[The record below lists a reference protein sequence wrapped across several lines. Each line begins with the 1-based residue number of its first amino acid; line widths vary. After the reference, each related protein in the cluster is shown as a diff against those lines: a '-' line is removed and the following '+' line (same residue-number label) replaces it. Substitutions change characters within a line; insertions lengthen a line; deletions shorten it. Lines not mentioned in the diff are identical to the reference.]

1 MGEPEVGVLE
11 GAPSQGPVDV
21 AKTRSWGS
29 RRGFWYQWAW
39 SGVVDMISCTDGC
52 SLWAGGWPQW
62 AWSGAGGLCL
72 HRWAWSGAGGRGL
85 GPWTRFPGGWAP
97 SQGPSLSPSPPGLPR
112 APPAP
117 CLVCRGSLPPA
128 GPCERCCSFC
138 AAVLQGASVVPLG
151 NGPGGGLCLVT
162 PRTRPRGLQ
171 CVACFSGNLGI
182 DEGPCTQ
189 SYFSEV
195 VQSSPWYFCGASVP
209 TLSQCLHPMPTHIPG
224 PLPCIPHAIPTHP
237 CPQTHTSLL
246 TPHVRG
252 MPWAC
257 ENESL
262 LVCGLPRKTPLLWS
276 PSLLAGGPRPAPQRP
291 LVHSL
296 IQQKSGCTGP
306 GSLHPRASFQPGL
319 SEGVKGV
326 PALGQIPSDCTAGG
340 LSGLWLSVGRAGC
353 GDQRW
358 GSPCSLSGLRLGC
371 PNHPSLQGTGGL
383 RGVSRAGSLW
393 TLGGS
398 AAPSP
403 QRQDRRPRGQGP
415 VPTMVLPREVMWLD
429 LPSTSGHLHPLGT
442 GMACSAHQGV
452 TWWVG
457 LSWGG
462 PGERATVGPTGP
474 HGASVPL
481 WGESLSAA
489 SPPVPWVMIKQ
500 AVVEGSAGPRSLS
513 SGSTSSPDLR
523 RPADLGAQGPPAAQL
538 GGARAGAAGGLAPG
552 LPGHPET
559 RQPVADRTP
568 GQPHR

>member
-11 GAPSQGPVDV
+11 GAPSQGPVNV
-21 AKTRSWGS
+21 ARTRSWGS
-29 RRGFWYQWAW
+29 RHGFGYQWAW

-112 APPAP
+112 ALPAP
-117 CLVCRGSLPPA
+117 CLVCRGKRRPA
-128 GPCERCCSFC
+128 GC
-138 AAVLQGASVVPLG
+138 
-151 NGPGGGLCLVT
+151 LCRAPRQRAGRRPVHPVT
-162 PRTRPRGLQ
+162 PRTRPHGLQ
-171 CVACFSGNLGI
+171 CAACFSGNLDI

-195 VQSSPWYFCGASVP
+195 VQSSPWYFLWSLSPHPLPVP
-209 TLSQCLHPMPTHIPG
+209 APHAHPHPRPLALHPTCHTHTPVSPNPHVSPHPATGTPQPT
-224 PLPCIPHAIPTHP
+224 PLP
-237 CPQTHTSLL
+237 
-246 TPHVRG
+246 
-252 MPWAC
+252 WAR

-296 IQQKSGCTGP
+296 IQQKSGCAGP
-306 GSLHPRASFQPGL
+306 GSLYPRASFQPGL
-319 SEGVKGV
+319 SDGVKGV

-340 LSGLWLSVGRAGC
+340 LSGLWLSVGRAGY

-393 TLGGS
+393 TLGAS

-403 QRQDRRPRGQGP
+403 QRQDRSPRGQGS
-415 VPTMVLPREVMWLD
+415 VPAMVLPHEVTWLD
-429 LPSTSGHLHPLGT
+429 LPSTSDHLHPLGT
-442 GMACSAHQGV
+442 GMACSAHQV
-452 TWWVG
+452 CHLV
-457 LSWGG
+457 GG
-462 PGERATVGPTGP
+462 PVLGRPWREGHCSAYRATWGLCAALGRVTECGSP
-474 HGASVPL
+474 H
-481 WGESLSAA
+481 LSR
-489 SPPVPWVMIKQ
+489 
-500 AVVEGSAGPRSLS
+500 G
-513 SGSTSSPDLR
+513 
-523 RPADLGAQGPPAAQL
+523 
-538 GGARAGAAGGLAPG
+538 
-552 LPGHPET
+552 
-559 RQPVADRTP
+559 
-568 GQPHR
+568 

>member
-1 MGEPEVGVLE
+1 MGWWVASVGV
-11 GAPSQGPVDV
+11 V
-21 AKTRSWGS
+21 WG
-29 RRGFWYQWAW
+29 RWAL
-39 SGVVDMISCTDGC
+39 SAQVGVVWGR
-52 SLWAGGWPQW
+52 WAR
-62 AWSGAGGLCL
+62 SGAMDVVSGRVGTVSGPFCL
-72 HRWAWSGAGGRGL
+72 
-85 GPWTRFPGGWAP
+85 
-97 SQGPSLSPSPPGLPR
+97 SLSPRAAKGPPSAVPSVLWLAAARRSLQTLLLVLRRRPAGRLRR
-112 APPAP
+112 AP
-117 CLVCRGSLPPA
+117 RQRA
-128 GPCERCCSFC
+128 GRRP
-138 AAVLQGASVVPLG
+138 VHP
-151 NGPGGGLCLVT
+151 VT

-189 SYFSEV
+189 SYFSKV

-224 PLPCIPHAIPTHP
+224 PSPCIPRAIPTHP

-296 IQQKSGCTGP
+296 IQQKSGCAGP

-383 RGVSRAGSLW
+383 RGVSRAASLW

-415 VPTMVLPREVMWLD
+415 VPTMFLPHEVMWLD
-429 LPSTSGHLHPLGT
+429 LPSTSDHLHLLGT

-462 PGERATVGPTGP
+462 PVERATAVPTGP

-489 SPPVPWVMIKQ
+489 SPAVLWVMIKQ

-538 GGARAGAAGGLAPG
+538 GGGQSRGGG
-552 LPGHPET
+552 
-559 RQPVADRTP
+559 RTSAWTSWP
-568 GQPHR
+568 PRNTPACG